1 MKGFLEY
8 VADDILSKYGT
19 NLSRTAVVFPNKR
32 ASLFLSEYIARKA
45 GRPVWSPAY
54 ITISDLFRSHSQL
67 TVGDPVKLICELHKS
82 FVRQTGIDET
92 LDHFYGWGQLLIAD
106 FDDID
111 KNMADADKVFA
122 NLRDIREFDNVN
134 YLTEKQKEALKRF
147 FSNFSDDHN
156 TLLKERFIKLWS
168 HMGNI
173 YHDFNDSLRTQMLA
187 YEGALYRQVAQQQEL
202 DFAYDQYLFV
212 GFNLLQEVEKK
223 LFARI
228 KHQGKARFYWDF
240 DYYYKDTNEAGHFI
254 KLYLDQFPNELR
266 LDDDNIYNCFSGKKQ
281 MRFVSAPTENI
292 QARYASQWL
301 RDEDRYKA
309 GRQTAVVMCNEA
321 LLQTLIHC
329 LPDEVEKVNVTTGY
343 PLAQSPVASLISQ
356 LIALRTTGYSSA
368 RRTFRLRYVKAVLRH
383 PYTACLT
390 PSAQALLDKLKTDK
404 TYYPASAQLSV
415 DEGTALLFHP
425 FDSQTFNAELLQ
437 WLTDV
442 MQLLAKNG
450 EQVVRN
456 VPLFQEAV
464 FRSYTLL
471 NRLKGLV
478 DAGDLCVDIITL
490 QRVIGQII
498 QSTTIPF
505 HGEPIEGIQIM
516 GVLETR
522 NIDFKHVLL
531 LSCNEGNM
539 PRGVSDTSFI
549 PYTIRK
555 AFGLTT
561 IDHKVSIYSY
571 YFHRLLQRADDITI
585 LYNNATNDGQR
596 SEMSRF
602 MLQLMVESG
611 HPIEF
616 KTITASQH
624 YCPFK
629 APTVTKDSAV
639 MKALSDRFIIADDQP
654 ADHPLLTP
662 TAINVYQRCPV
673 AFYYKYVKSIR
684 EPDDTDDDSI
694 DNRLFGNIFHEA
706 ARLIYSR
713 LMQKGPLI
721 RREALEMLLKTK
733 VDIERAVDEAFRT
746 ELFHVQDAVTSFH
759 AELNGLQLINRE
771 VIIHYLSQL
780 LSIDCQ
786 LAPFSI
792 LALEED
798 VKRRFDIV
806 TNGTNRTTVIG
817 GRIDRLDKVNDAN
830 GERIR
835 VIDYKTGGKKI
846 KALTGV
852 DDIFDHSKIK
862 DHNDYYLQTFLYSCL
877 VKNEHP
883 DTAVSPALLFIQ
895 HAGAADY
902 DPTLLFGKELI
913 LDVEDYRKDFE
924 KRLHDIVNELFC
936 PDVPFSPTDDL
947 TICQKCP
954 YLSLCR
960 NSKRD
965 DK

>member
-19 NLSRTAVVFPNKR
+19 DLSHTAVVFPNKR
-32 ASLFLSEYIARKA
+32 ASLFLNEYIARKA
-45 GRPVWSPAY
+45 GKPVWSPAY

-67 TVGDPVKLICELHKS
+67 TVGDPIKLICDLHKS
-82 FVRQTGIDET
+82 FIRQTGIDET

-122 NLRDIREFDNVN
+122 NLRDIREFDDIN

-168 HMGNI
+168 HMGNV
-173 YHDFNDSLRTQMLA
+173 YHDFNDSLRSQMLA
-187 YEGALYRQVAQQQEL
+187 YEGALYRQVAQQQEFDL
-202 DFAYDQYLFV
+202 AHDQYLFV

-281 MRFVSAPTENI
+281 VKFVSAPTENI

-301 RDEDRYKA
+301 RNDDRYKA

-356 LIALRTTGYSSA
+356 LIALRTTGFSGA
-368 RRTFRLRYVKAVLRH
+368 RDAFRLRYVKAVLRH
-383 PYTACLT
+383 PYIASLT
-390 PSAQALLDKLKTDK
+390 SSAPALLNKLKTAK
-404 TYYPASAQLSV
+404 TYYPTPTLLSV
-415 DEGTALLFHP
+415 DEGTTLLFHP
-425 FDSQTFNAELLQ
+425 FCSPTFNAELLQ

-442 MQLLAKNG
+442 MQLLARKG
-450 EQVVRN
+450 EQVVHN
-456 VPLFQEAV
+456 IPLFQEAV
-464 FRSYTLL
+464 FRAYTLL
-471 NRLKGLV
+471 NRLRGLV
-478 DAGDLCVDIITL
+478 DSGDLHVDVITL
-490 QRVIGQII
+490 QRLIGQII

-505 HGEPIEGIQIM
+505 HGEPIEGVQIM

-522 NIDFKHVLL
+522 NIDFQHVLL

-549 PYTIRK
+549 PYSIRK

-616 KTITASQH
+616 HTITASQQ
-624 YCPFK
+624 YSPFK
-629 APTVTKDSAV
+629 APTVGKDAAV
-639 MKALSDRFIIADDQP
+639 MKALYDRFVIADDQP
-654 ADHPLLTP
+654 AERPLLTP

-673 AFYYKYVKSIR
+673 AFYYKYVKSLR
-684 EPDDTDDDSI
+684 EPDETDDGSI

-713 LMQKGPLI
+713 LMQKSSLI
-721 RREALEMLLKTK
+721 KREDLEMLLRTK

-746 ELFHVQDAVTSFH
+746 ELFHVHDADSSFH

-780 LSIDCQ
+780 LSIDCR

-798 VKRRFDIV
+798 VKQRFSIETD
-806 TNGTNRTTVIG
+806 GASRSTVIG
-817 GRIDRLDKVNDAN
+817 GRIDRLDKVSDTN

-846 KALTGV
+846 KALSGV
-852 DDIFDHSKIK
+852 NDIFDRTKIK
-862 DHNDYYLQTFLYSCL
+862 DHNDYYMQTFIYSCL
-877 VKNEHP
+877 VKDAHP
-883 DTAVSPALLFIQ
+883 ATAVSPALLFIQ

-902 DPTLLFGKELI
+902 NPTLLFGKELI
-913 LDVEDYRKDFE
+913 LDIEDHRDDFE

-936 PDVPFSPTDDL
+936 PDIPFSPAEDL
-947 TICQKCP
+947 AICQKCP
-954 YLSLCR
+954 YLPLCR
-960 NSKRD
+960 NNRGAEK
-965 DK
+965 